1 MVAYFCYHLS
11 DNFVDLSDLYVDLS
25 VIYVELLDHH
35 VDLHVSE
42 KYHNTS
48 LKHFRLVNFIV

>member
-11 DNFVDLSDLYVDLS
+11 DNFVDLSDLYADLS
-25 VIYVELLDHH
+25 VISVELLDHH

-42 KYHNTS
+42 ILLFNIS
-48 LKHFRLVNFIV
+48 V